1 VAPHTLPKTTSGK
14 IKRAYIRQNI
24 EAFENL
30 SLLVTPPA
38 RQSVV
43 H

>member
-1 VAPHTLPKTTSGK
+1 VPKTTSGK

-24 EAFENL
+24 EAFESL

-38 RQSVV
+38 RQVIV